1 VVEGVEAGQTFPD
14 PPDTYPPE
22 NTAHTVPA
30 AHMAGMNTTQSSAQ
44 DVLTHHAVDV
54 VDSQDSQAIAI
65 CRCGTE
71 VPELEHVDHQLS
83 ALAMAGLHV
92 VSKLGAD
99 PDTQARTVL
108 SRHIIDSID
117 RRNGHDTAVCLC
129 RALMSEA
136 EHPRHQLEVLHRA
149 GMSVHGD

>member
-1 VVEGVEAGQTFPD
+1 MRRFAARQRPTPSRVGKNTLAGD
-14 PPDTYPPE
+14 
-22 NTAHTVPA
+22 AAPA
-30 AHMAGMNTTQSSAQ
+30 EYMMGMNTTQSSAQ

-54 VDSQDSQAIAI
+54 VDSQDSKAIAI

-71 VPELEHVDHQLS
+71 APERDHPDHQLT
-83 ALAMAGLHV
+83 ALGMAGLHV
-92 VSKLGAD
+92 VAKLGAD

-149 GMSVHGD
+149 GLSVHGD

>member
-1 VVEGVEAGQTFPD
+1 
-14 PPDTYPPE
+14 
-22 NTAHTVPA
+22 
-30 AHMAGMNTTQSSAQ
+30 MGMNTTRSSAQ
-44 DVLTHHAVDV
+44 EVLTSHAVDV
-54 VDSQDSQAIAI
+54 VDSQDSKAVAI

-71 VPELEHVDHQLS
+71 VPEREHVDHQLA
-83 ALAMAGLHV
+83 ALGEAGLHMV
-92 VSKLGAD
+92 ADTGAD